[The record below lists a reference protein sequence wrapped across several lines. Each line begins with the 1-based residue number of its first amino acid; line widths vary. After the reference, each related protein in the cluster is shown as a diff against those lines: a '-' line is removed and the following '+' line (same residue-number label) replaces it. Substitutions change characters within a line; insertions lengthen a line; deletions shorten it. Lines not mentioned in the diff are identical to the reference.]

1 MNDFET
7 RTSSNLAL
15 GVLVIVAVGSP
26 WLFGAVQPWAILAI
40 TTTGLVVSAIAL
52 AAGVVRGGT
61 ARPAVPLWPLIGFA
75 ALGLLQLVPLP
86 AAAHALAAPGT
97 HTVWHPAEAAAV
109 AVLGGGAHPV
119 SLDPD
124 STLRSLSLVVAL
136 GLLAFLAAPAL
147 ARPGPAVAAVTT
159 VAAFGFL
166 LSAYAIFARTHFGPL
181 LYGRFV
187 VPTVT
192 PFGPFVSKNHFAGYV
207 VMAALLA
214 AGLAI
219 GLAQDARRR
228 HRDWTASPRAGVIVL
243 VMVAA
248 LTMALAGLASLSR
261 GGAIA
266 LFAGGASL
274 LALVLCAREGRS
286 RAGAAYVLVI
296 AGVLGL
302 VLVVLVPAATH
313 ARLQTLGGAS
323 FRLATWRD
331 ALRMSLTS
339 PVVGHGLGAFHDA
352 YPRFKREHGLIRVE
366 HAENDYVETLAET
379 GLVGLVLA
387 LAGGGLVL
395 AGASRRLLSR
405 SGPLAA
411 RGGTDPASTRS
422 DFRHGLLVRGVGM
435 GAVAGLIA
443 LAVHSAVDFNL
454 RIPSKAALEA
464 VLAAA
469 AAGAAGLAKRPLLRP
484 GGAALALGALAL
496 LAAVLALP
504 AEPWV
509 DALDEAR
516 RAGVAAIPEARA
528 LRLERADAALVRV
541 LRRRPAHAESWLV
554 LAGVRAVAGDAPI
567 ASALAR
573 HAVTLDPER
582 PALTEAARVLE
593 R

>member
-26 WLFGAVQPWAILAI
+26 WLFGAVQPWAILAM

-86 AAAHALAAPGT
+86 AAAHAIVAPGT
-97 HTVWHPAEAAAV
+97 HAIWHPAEAAAV

-147 ARPGPAVAAVTT
+147 ARPGPAVAAMTT
-159 VAAFGFL
+159 VAAGGFL
-166 LSAYAIFARTHFGPL
+166 LSAYAIFARARFGPL

-214 AGLAI
+214 TGLAI

-243 VMVAA
+243 AMVAA
-248 LTMALAGLASLSR
+248 VAMALAGLASLSR

-274 LALVLCAREGRS
+274 LALVLRAREGKG
-286 RAGAAYVLVI
+286 RAGAAYVLAI

-302 VLVVLVPAATH
+302 VLVVLVPPATH
-313 ARLQTLGGAS
+313 ERLQTLGGAS

-339 PVVGHGLGAFHDA
+339 PVVGQGLGAFHDA

-379 GLVGLVLA
+379 GLVGLVLV

-395 AGASRRLLSR
+395 TGASRRLLSR
-405 SGPLAA
+405 SN
-411 RGGTDPASTRS
+411 
-422 DFRHGLLVRGVGM
+422 RHGLLVRGVGM

-454 RIPSKAALEA
+454 RIPSNAALAA

-469 AAGAAGLAKRPLLRP
+469 AAGAAGLAKRPLPRP

-516 RAGVAAIPEARA
+516 RAGVAATPEARA
-528 LRLERADAALVRV
+528 LRLERSDAALVRV

-554 LAGVRAVAGDAPI
+554 LAGVRAAVGDAAI
-567 ASALAR
+567 ASVLAR

-582 PALTEAARVLE
+582 PALSQAARALE